1 MATQKQ
7 NLIQNIEETIQ
18 EIKLYISFAQ
28 NLVNESGKLL
38 NTRVEKKT
46 LDSHIEECKLIHQYL
61 AELNT
66 NIANYLLSAEDF
78 EINKELIAEAN
89 KSQVSLNRMST
100 NLEAHLRSIT
110 ALKKR
115 TTNSSG
121 IPRPTQSE
129 VKRPVLIQP
138 VVPQSSWSCQTCTF
152 INSNDIA
159 CEMCGTSRPTPPSE
173 AKQPQSVLRLTQPA
187 PERKQPQSVLR
198 LTHAKAEQQ
207 NWDCPVCTYK
217 NSQGHRICEMCQT
230 KKPSQTTQPAPDHK
244 QSQTKI
250 IRINPQRFDSIC
262 TPASFI
268 IAMLILQ
275 DINLLDNVKL
285 VNILHDMEFN
295 LAYIVR
301 NMISEIKNG
310 DPAYNIG
317 NLNAR
322 ITQLSTTSP
331 FNNME
336 ILCESDGSAGGV
348 DCEGKNHNAIFKQ
361 IFVGLLT
368 NMPVNSVMSFIYAG
382 TGCAFVRISD
392 KYVYIDTHGHASED
406 KNGSKG
412 YIISAPNVLELLNN
426 MDQIISMC
434 VDKYKAVFATNI
446 EDIHRH
452 TVRERRLELLLARNI
467 MQQYSYCIYK
477 FKQPGQR
484 GGYIAK
490 KQDWFKIKYM

>member
-1 MATQKQ
+1 M
-7 NLIQNIEETIQ
+7 
-18 EIKLYISFAQ
+18 
-28 NLVNESGKLL
+28 VNESGKLL
-38 NTRVEKKT
+38 NTRVEEKT
-46 LDSHIEECKLIHQYL
+46 LDSHIEECKIIHQQL
-61 AELNT
+61 EGLNT
-66 NIANYLLSAEDF
+66 NIANYLVSAENIR
-78 EINKELIAEAN
+78 INTKLIANAN
-89 KSQVSLNRMST
+89 DTQTFLIRMLT
-100 NLEAHLRSIT
+100 NLEAHLGSIT

-121 IPRPTQSE
+121 TLRPTQSE

-152 INSNDIA
+152 INSNDKA
-159 CEMCGTSRPTPPSE
+159 CEMCGSSRPTPPLE
-173 AKQPQSVLRLTQPA
+173 AKQPQPA

-198 LTHAKAEQQ
+198 LTPADAEQQ
-207 NWDCPVCTYK
+207 KWDCPTCTYK
-217 NSQGHRICEMCQT
+217 NAQEHQICEMCQT
-230 KKPSQTTQPAPDHK
+230 NKPLQTTQPTPVPDHK

-336 ILCESDGSAGGV
+336 ILCESDGSVGGV

-382 TGCAFVRISD
+382 TGCAFVRLAD
-392 KYVYIDTHGHASED
+392 KYVYVDTHGHVPVD
-406 KNGSKG
+406 NKGSKG
-412 YIISAPNVLELLNN
+412 YIISAPNVNALLIN
-426 MDQIISMC
+426 MNQMISMC
-434 VDKYKAVFATNI
+434 VEKYKGVFNTNI
-446 EDIHRH
+446 EDI
-452 TVRERRLELLLARNI
+452 ERLTDHELRDKMKYERFI
-467 MQQYSYCIYK
+467 MQQYDYCIYK
-477 FKQPGQR
+477 FKQSGQR

-490 KQDWFKIKYM
+490 KQDWLKIKYM